1 MILFQGPEGAWHR
14 VFAWWPVK
22 IYDRWYWLQDVFRRE
37 KNMFVFPHQGYEYGT
52 AFDVIKDPT

>member
-1 MILFQGPEGAWHR
+1 

-37 KNMFVFPHQGYEYGT
+37 KNKFVFPHQGYEYGT